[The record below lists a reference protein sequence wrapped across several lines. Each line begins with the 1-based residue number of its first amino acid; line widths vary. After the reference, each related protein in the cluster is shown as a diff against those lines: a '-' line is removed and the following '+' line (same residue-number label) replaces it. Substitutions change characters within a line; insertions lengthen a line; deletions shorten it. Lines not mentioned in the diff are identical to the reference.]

1 MTKKNKLS
9 EGLSE
14 LAGSADWDHEVQMAR
29 ADLYHL
35 ADNAIKLHALL
46 KGISEEKGLEGWQQA
61 KITKAAEYI
70 DSVYKS
76 LSYDQMTTATV
87 MPENRKPKAAMSE
100 SEELEYKALLEK
112 AKSKAQQKFMG
123 MVYAAKKGEEP
134 ASPEVAKVA
143 KGMSKKAAHDYA
155 ATKHKGKPEHV
166 KEAPGFGKD
175 DDERMTGGR
184 RAVSPLQAK
193 AWSDDAADKNAQ
205 AIERMPEFF
214 NADHLRR
221 VKKAAA
227 FIDKTLGGKAVYIN
241 HRVRDQVTKQP
252 VTAIKVTYPSWPK
265 QMAMSSSVKER
276 EFYEPLREL
285 GMIRK
290 DNIKNKAGN
299 NEPGMIFYFQ

>member
-1 MTKKNKLS
+1 MTRKNKLS

-29 ADLYHL
+29 SDLYHL

-76 LSYDQMTTATV
+76 LSYDQMTAATA
-87 MPENRKPKAAMSE
+87 MPETRKSKPAMSE

-123 MVYAAKKGEEP
+123 MVYAAKKGEKP
-134 ASPEVAKVA
+134 ASKAVAKVA

-166 KEAPGFGKD
+166 KEAPNMGG

-184 RAVSPLQAK
+184 RAVSPMQAMQFK
-193 AWSDDAADKNAQ
+193 TDAEKRNAE
-205 AIERMPEFF
+205 AIKKMPEFF
-214 NADHLRR
+214 NADHLDR
-221 VKKAAA
+221 VEKAAA
-227 FIDKTLGGKAVYIN
+227 LLDNLLGGKAIYVN
-241 HRVRDQVTKQP
+241 HRVKDPVTKGP
-252 VTAIKVTYPSWPK
+252 VTAIKITYPNMPK
-265 QMAMSSSVKER
+265 RFGSSAVKNR
-276 EFYEPLREL
+276 ELYQPLKNLGLIRVAPLR
-285 GMIRK
+285 
-290 DNIKNKAGN
+290 NKQGN
-299 NEPGMIFYFQ
+299 AEPGMIYYFR